1 MAALIVGANVGM
13 IIGYLVGG
21 LVSQYYGWRAA
32 LVVVGLPGLALA
44 AVMFARLREPI
55 RGAFEAPAPRTDSSP
70 TILQTAAF
78 MFGSPAVRQLL
89 IASTLSGTVTYGLT
103 TWLPAFFVRSHGLSQ
118 GEVGLLMALAFGV
131 VGAVGAFVGG
141 KWVDRLS
148 RGGLERGLWMI
159 AATQVAVVPLSVLA
173 YQAGPLALALAL
185 FALPV
190 FVSPFYLGPTLA
202 LIQTLSPVPMRAVAA
217 AIKMLC
223 LNLVGMGLGPLIV
236 GALSDGLTDAFGE
249 ASLRVALS
257 ITVTLGLWSAL
268 HFWLCGR
275 ALARMPAAR

>member
-1 MAALIVGANVGM
+1 M
-13 IIGYLVGG
+13 
-21 LVSQYYGWRAA
+21 
-32 LVVVGLPGLALA
+32 
-44 AVMFARLREPI
+44 
-55 RGAFEAPAPRTDSSP
+55 
-70 TILQTAAF
+70 
-78 MFGSPAVRQLL
+78 RQLL
-89 IASTLSGTVTYGLT
+89 IASTISGTVTYGLT

-118 GEVGLLMALAFGV
+118 SEVGLLMALAFGV
-131 VGAVGAFVGG
+131 VGAIGAFAGG

-173 YQAGPLALALAL
+173 YQAGPLVLALAL

-236 GALSDGLTDAFGE
+236 GALSDGLTYAFDE

-275 ALARMPAAR
+275 ALARMPQPSPSSGSTSLA

>member
-1 MAALIVGANVGM
+1 
-13 IIGYLVGG
+13 
-21 LVSQYYGWRAA
+21 
-32 LVVVGLPGLALA
+32 
-44 AVMFARLREPI
+44 
-55 RGAFEAPAPRTDSSP
+55 
-70 TILQTAAF
+70 
-78 MFGSPAVRQLL
+78 
-89 IASTLSGTVTYGLT
+89 
-103 TWLPAFFVRSHGLSQ
+103 
-118 GEVGLLMALAFGV
+118 MALAFGV

-148 RGGLERGLWMI
+148 QGGLERGLWMI

-173 YQAGPLALALAL
+173 YQIDSLALALV
-185 FALPV
+185 FFVLPV
-190 FVSPFYLGPTLA
+190 LVSPFYLGPTLA

-236 GALSDGLTDAFGE
+236 GVLSDVLTDAFGE

-275 ALARMPAAR
+275 ALARMPEPAPSSSAARPA